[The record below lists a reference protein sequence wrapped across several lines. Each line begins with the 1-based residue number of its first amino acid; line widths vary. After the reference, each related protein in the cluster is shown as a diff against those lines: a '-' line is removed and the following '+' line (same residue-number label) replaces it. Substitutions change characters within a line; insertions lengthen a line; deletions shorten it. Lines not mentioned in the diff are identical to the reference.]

1 MASVEECEAAMR
13 ALVSRLDG
21 VDEDLRKRHAL
32 DRSISCSVPD
42 LGVIFSGEV
51 VDGHVQNLAR
61 SPLPTA
67 QIRLTVSS
75 DDLLALTDGR
85 LNAAVAWASGKLR
98 IEASVMDLLRLRS
111 IL

>member
-1 MASVEECEAAMR
+1 MATVEECEQAIVSLAA
-13 ALVSRLDG
+13 RLDS
-21 VDEDLRKRHAL
+21 VDEELRKKHSV
-32 DRSISCSVPD
+32 DRSISCTIPD
-42 LGVIFSGEV
+42 LGVILSGRI
-51 VDGHVQNLAR
+51 VDGYIHDLQR

-75 DDLLALTDGR
+75 DDLITLTEGN
-85 LNAAVAWASGKLR
+85 LNVATAWASGRLR